1 MSVRSAIEDGV
12 RAWLVAAGVAGGVP
26 NAARAVIFADQDA
39 VRPALPYMV
48 VRVVVYDIPV
58 HEDEDLFDDESPPQ
72 WRGRG
77 SRTSTV
83 SVNAYGTGAEA
94 WLERATLFLR
104 SPATLAQLGAAG
116 LAVRTEGGL
125 NNLSGLLD
133 ESSQVRFQ
141 RDFLVDYTREGA
153 DPADTEAVTELELVV
168 HEDTWTGGPDDL
180 VQTVSEVL

>member
-1 MSVRSAIEDGV
+1 MSVRSTIEDGV
-12 RAWLVAAGVAGGVP
+12 RAWLVAAGVAGGIP
-26 NAARAVIFADQDA
+26 SAASAVIFADQDA
-39 VRPALPYMV
+39 VRPPLPYLV
-48 VRVVVYDIPV
+48 VKVVVYDIPV
-58 HEDEDLFDDESPPQ
+58 HEDEDLFDDEDPPR

-77 SRTSTV
+77 NRTSTV
-83 SVNAYGTGAEA
+83 SVNAYGAGAEA

-116 LAVRTEGGL
+116 LAVRPEGGL

-133 ESSQVRFQ
+133 DSTQVRFQ
-141 RDFLVDYTREGA
+141 RDFAVDYVREGA
-153 DPADTEAVTELELVV
+153 DPADTEDVTELELVV